1 MYSITL
7 LRVFCVLQVFFLHYF
22 ARIGLK
28 NYIWI
33 FQIAVPVFLL
43 VSAYLYGQKIREN
56 EKLTFTFL
64 LKRYKVLSVVYYPFI
79 VGVFI
84 FYSITD
90 FENFYSYLKSAFFE
104 LLYLTNFST
113 PLPNCGHLWFMQLLI
128 FSYIALFIATNI
140 PFVRKIFIND
150 VLSSIM
156 LLIIILCGFIYRG
169 GELIYIFFYLWT
181 FFNAKRIS
189 EWNKKDNLIYLF
201 LILILGYIML
211 SLQYR
216 NLFKMGI
223 YYEYIQVSIM
233 AIITIMIFIKIFNK
247 NHKSNVILLFSTIS
261 MEFYLLHHLFVFDF
275 PIYISFPI
283 TIILS
288 VFLLQISKSIKQIFK
303 IV

>member
-1 MYSITL
+1 
-7 LRVFCVLQVFFLHYF
+7 
-22 ARIGLK
+22 
-28 NYIWI
+28 
-33 FQIAVPVFLL
+33 
-43 VSAYLYGQKIREN
+43 
-56 EKLTFTFL
+56 
-64 LKRYKVLSVVYYPFI
+64 
-79 VGVFI
+79 
-84 FYSITD
+84 
-90 FENFYSYLKSAFFE
+90 
-104 LLYLTNFST
+104 
-113 PLPNCGHLWFMQLLI
+113 
-128 FSYIALFIATNI
+128 
-140 PFVRKIFIND
+140 
-150 VLSSIM
+150 
-156 LLIIILCGFIYRG
+156 
-169 GELIYIFFYLWT
+169 
-181 FFNAKRIS
+181 
-189 EWNKKDNLIYLF
+189 
-201 LILILGYIML
+201 ML